1 MWSLRDASNNGRLN
15 LGLTTTPAWA
25 TRNEKLRVTPG
36 TDDLPVRRIAWQV
49 RLRRKSGRGQAAD
62 SARSRWIAMKAM
74 AVTIFERVADP
85 EVFDGWVCDVRS
97 AAQAARGFVAFAA
110 SIRRDTPLDWAVA
123 VTFESEDLLHQW
135 LDGETWKHLVRG
147 AAARGCLRLSSDLVI
162 IEGAVMPTGVAVV
175 SSSVSDGLEGD
186 FQAGH
191 IRLTMAASQFSG
203 YEGTAVFP
211 PGALGKWM
219 SLIRFRT
226 EPQLSA
232 WLRSPQRK
240 EVLPPVRSSLTTDFS
255 VFAKTT
261 PLGTTVRN
269 VDGKTE
275 MTPSWKT
282 AMLLLMVLYPMVMLQ
297 SKFVAPMIGKL
308 GAQPWLSV
316 WLSQVVSVALM
327 QWWLMPTVS
336 SWCRRWLDPVDG
348 AGLRISLRGAAVA
361 VIVYAASLTVFAT
374 VEWLQY
380 WN

>member
-1 MWSLRDASNNGRLN
+1 MTA
-15 LGLTTTPAWA
+15 
-25 TRNEKLRVTPG
+25 
-36 TDDLPVRRIAWQV
+36 I
-49 RLRRKSGRGQAAD
+49 
-62 SARSRWIAMKAM
+62 
-74 AVTIFERVADP
+74 AVTIFHRVADS

-97 AAQAARGFVAFAA
+97 AAEAARGFVAFAA
-110 SIRRDTPLDWAVA
+110 SISRDTPLDWGVA

-135 LDGETWKHLVRG
+135 LDGQTWKHLLRG
-147 AAARGCLRLSSDLVI
+147 AAPRGLLRLTSDLVI
-162 IEGAVMPTGVAVV
+162 VEGALMPTGVAIV
-175 SSSVSDGLEGD
+175 SSNVSGGMEAD
-186 FQAGH
+186 FEAAH
-191 IRLTMAASQFSG
+191 TRLTMAASQFSG

-211 PGALGKWM
+211 PGELGKWM

-232 WLRSPQRK
+232 WLQSPQRK
-240 EVLPPVRSSLTTDFS
+240 EVLPSVRSSLTKDFS

-261 PLGTTVRN
+261 PLGTIVRN

-282 AMLLLMVLYPMVMLQ
+282 AMLLLMVLYPMVMMQ
-297 SKFVAPMIGKL
+297 SKFVAPVIGKL

-348 AGLRISLRGAAVA
+348 AGLRISLRGAAIA

>member
-1 MWSLRDASNNGRLN
+1 
-15 LGLTTTPAWA
+15 
-25 TRNEKLRVTPG
+25 
-36 TDDLPVRRIAWQV
+36 
-49 RLRRKSGRGQAAD
+49 
-62 SARSRWIAMKAM
+62 MKAM
-74 AVTIFERVADP
+74 AVTIFHRVADP

-97 AAQAARGFVAFAA
+97 AAEAARGFVAFAA
-110 SIRRDTPLDWAVA
+110 SIHRDTPLDWAVA

-135 LDGETWKHLVRG
+135 LDGATWKHLVRG
-147 AAARGCLRLSSDLVI
+147 AAARGFLRLSSDLVI
-162 IEGAVMPTGVAVV
+162 IEGAVMPTGVAIV
-175 SSSVSDGLEGD
+175 SSSVSGGMEAD
-186 FQAGH
+186 FQAAH

-203 YEGTAVFP
+203 YEGTAVFS

-219 SLIRFRT
+219 SLILFRT

-232 WLRSPQRK
+232 WLRSPQRT
-240 EVLPPVRSSLTTDFS
+240 EVLLPVWSSLTKDFS
-255 VFAKTT
+255 VFATTT

-297 SKFVAPMIGKL
+297 SKFVAPVIGKL